1 MVLLGADPHP
11 PFPPLPRR
19 GGQAVKERGAS
30 CEGEGG
36 KLERRGGQAVK
47 AMGQAGKARGASWK
61 GDGGQAGKGEG
72 VLFELYFGVHSYL
85 EVAIVFD
92 FDFDGID

>member
-1 MVLLGADPHP
+1 MGQILTPV
-11 PFPPLPRR
+11 PPLPRR
-19 GGQAVKERGAS
+19 GGQAGKAR
-30 CEGEGG
+30 GG
-36 KLERRGGQAVK
+36 KLERR
-47 AMGQAGKARGASWK
+47 
-61 GDGGQAGKGEG
+61 GGQAGKGEG

>member
-1 MVLLGADPHP
+1 MSEYRPSKLRLNYSYYLAKFLRKRQNGADPHP
-11 PFPPLPRR
+11 PFPLS
-19 GGQAVKERGAS
+19 Q
-30 CEGEGG
+30 GEGG
-36 KLERRGGQAVK
+36 KLERR
-47 AMGQAGKARGASWK
+47 
-61 GDGGQAGKGEG
+61 GGQAGKGEG

>member
-36 KLERRGGQAVK
+36 KLERRGGQAGK
-47 AMGQAGKARGASWK
+47 AMGGKPERGK
-61 GDGGQAGKGEG
+61 
-72 VLFELYFGVHSYL
+72 VFYL
-85 EVAIVFD
+85 NFTSAYIP
-92 FDFDGID
+92 ILR